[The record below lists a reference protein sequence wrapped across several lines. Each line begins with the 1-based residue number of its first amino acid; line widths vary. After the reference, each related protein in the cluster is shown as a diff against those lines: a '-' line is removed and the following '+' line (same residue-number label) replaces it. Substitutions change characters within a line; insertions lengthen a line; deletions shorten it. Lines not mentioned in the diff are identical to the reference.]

1 MEEDK
6 KIPAEETTVEETKV
20 ETTEQPA
27 EETIKEETT
36 KDIKEASQFPEF
48 SVGDI
53 IKVWTRITELGQKE
67 KVQPFEGQ
75 VLAIKHGKE
84 QGASFLIRKVVDG
97 VGVERI
103 IPFNS
108 PLIKKIEIIERL
120 KARRSKLYYL
130 REAKGRRA
138 KLKKIK

>member
-6 KIPAEETTVEETKV
+6 KTPTEDKAVEETKEV
-20 ETTEQPA
+20 TEDKA
-27 EETIKEETT
+27 VEETKEES
-36 KDIKEASQFPEF
+36 KFPEF
-48 SVGDI
+48 GVGDI
-53 IKVWTRITELGQKE
+53 IKVWTRITKEGEKE
-67 KVQPFEGQ
+67 KAQPFEGQ
-75 VLAIKHGKE
+75 ILAIKHGKE
-84 QGASFLIRKVVDG
+84 QGSSFTIRKVIDK

-108 PLIKKIEIIERL
+108 PLIKKIEVIERL

-130 REAKGRRA
+130 RTAKGRRA

>member
-6 KIPAEETTVEETKV
+6 KIPTEKTVEETK
-20 ETTEQPA
+20 
-27 EETIKEETT
+27 EEIKEETT
-36 KDIKEASQFPEF
+36 TDVKEADKFPEF

-53 IKVWTRITELGQKE
+53 IKVWIRITELGQKE
-67 KVQPFEGQ
+67 KSQPFEGQ
-75 VLAIKHGKE
+75 ILAIKHGKE
-84 QGASFLIRKVVDG
+84 QGSSFTIRKVVTG
-97 VGVERI
+97 IGVERI

-108 PLIKKIEIIERL
+108 PLIKKIEVIERL

-130 REAKGRRA
+130 RTAKGRRA